1 MFISC
6 DSLLIWLIILM
17 ALYICVYYVNP
28 SDGII
33 IKGESKNVKAID
45 W

>member
-1 MFISC
+1 MC

-33 IKGESKNVKAID
+33 IKGESKTVKSLAID